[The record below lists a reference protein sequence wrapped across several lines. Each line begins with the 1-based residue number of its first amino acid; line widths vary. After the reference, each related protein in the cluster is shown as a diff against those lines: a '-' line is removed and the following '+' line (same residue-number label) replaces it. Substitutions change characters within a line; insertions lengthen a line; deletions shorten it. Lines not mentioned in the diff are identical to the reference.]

1 MAKKETLFFLNTTDS
16 SKKFEIATKDA
27 GPKVFLD
34 TKDNVIEIIFT
45 ARGPKN
51 PPTANPPEPGKQKVK
66 ITGRIKKESEESPVV
81 EAKYTLSS
89 PSLTYTFQEVS
100 GGKEIGEYVLKF
112 TLNEDVIIVP

>member
-1 MAKKETLFFLNTTDS
+1 MAKKETLFFLDNTGS
-16 SKKFEIATKDA
+16 NGEFEIATRDA
-27 GPKVFLD
+27 GAKIILD
-34 TKDNVIEIIFT
+34 TNKNIVEVIFT
-45 ARGPKN
+45 AIGPKN

-66 ITGRIKKESEESPVV
+66 ITGRIKKESETSPVA

-112 TLNEDVIIVP
+112 TLNENVIIVP